1 MAGNLGVISPLE
13 DFLLAKEPHGLGY
26 ADRGALADALLEQKP
41 DWKEGTLKA
50 NLSKYFN
57 FALPLN
63 RDFNFAL
70 RDLAHGDLKEGLQI
84 AIKQHNEEHQRREDP
99 IGMMRRH
106 YIDAKHVVYVG
117 LEPISANLGSV
128 PDSLVDLLKSSF
140 EEIVSGKLSAVMGVP
155 SRDIANGIWKS
166 VSGLVETR
174 AKADPKH
181 RSPAEVLE
189 IVDQKLV
196 LLELPRRMCVHTS
209 LLFDPDEP
217 NCVGYTWYMPWD
229 WRSPVKMP
237 KIVLDAWKQEFLEPI
252 KARKLDGKPLVR
264 VTRK

>member
-1 MAGNLGVISPLE
+1 MAGSLGVISPLE

-26 ADRGALADALLEQKP
+26 ADRGALADALLGQNP
-41 DWKEGTLKA
+41 DWKESTLKST
-50 NLSKYFN
+50 LSKYFN

-63 RDFNFAL
+63 KDFNFAL
-70 RDLAHGDLKEGLQI
+70 RDLAHGELKDRLQD
-84 AIKQHNEEHQRREDP
+84 AIRQHDEEHQRREDP

-106 YIDAKHVVYVG
+106 YIEAKQVVYVG
-117 LEPISANLGSV
+117 LEPISANLDFV

-140 EEIVSGKLSAVMGVP
+140 EEIVSGKLSAIMGVP
-155 SRDIANGIWKS
+155 SRDIAIGIWKS
-166 VSGLVETR
+166 VSGLIEAR

-181 RSPAEVLE
+181 RSTAEVLE

-196 LLELPRRMCVHTS
+196 LLVLPRRMCVHTT
-209 LLFDPDEP
+209 LLFDPDES

-237 KIVLDAWKQEFLEPI
+237 QIVLNAWKQEFLEPI
-252 KARKLDGKPLVR
+252 KARKLDGKPLVQ